1 MKKLLFILVCIFYLS
16 ANSFA
21 QVEKQIKGE
30 AISAEDKK
38 KMEDTLQGWKFG
50 GTGNI
55 TFNQAGFKNWAAG
68 GTNSIAFLFNL
79 RVYADLKQGNHLWQN
94 WVAAEY
100 GIQISKQTNPKV
112 SKNAD
117 RWELFSKY
125 GYKIYKPLYV
135 AAYVDVKSQFSK
147 SFAERQPSTG
157 RFDSVI
163 SKGGSPLTFEAAI
176 GLDYVPNDKFSLFF
190 SPFAAKMQYVADD
203 AIAATGAYGNPLD
216 PFSHVKKEFGA
227 VLIAQYKQNFWKQ
240 NISVSTILKV
250 YKNYLRGKMLDLNS
264 LNLNDYNYSI
274 NETNS
279 HYRKNIDVD
288 WQTTI
293 GFKVNKFLSASVF
306 WQLIYDNDVVIRDK
320 DSKLFGYKAQFRDI
334 IGIGLSYN
342 PNFYKAKG
350 LKAKKI

>member
-1 MKKLLFILVCIFYLS
+1 MKKMMIAFALLIGFLS
-16 ANSFA
+16 TTYA

-30 AISAEDKK
+30 ALSADEKK

-79 RVYADLKQGNHLWQN
+79 RLYADLKKGNHLWQN

-100 GIQISKQTNPKV
+100 GIQISKETDPKV
-112 SKNAD
+112 SKNSD

-135 AAYVDVKSQFSK
+135 AAYVDLKSQFSK
-147 SFAERQPSTG
+147 SFVQRPSTAK
-157 RFDSVI
+157 FDSVI
-163 SKGGSPLTFEAAI
+163 AKGGSPLTFEAAV

-190 SPFAAKMQYVADD
+190 SPLAAKMTYVADD
-203 AIAATGAYGNPLD
+203 AIALTGAYGNPLS
-216 PFSHVKKEFGA
+216 PFSHIKKEFGA
-227 VLIAQYKQNFWKQ
+227 TLIAQYKQTFWKQ
-240 NISVSTILKV
+240 NISVSSVLKV
-250 YKNYLRGKMLDLNS
+250 YKNYLRGQMLSLDS
-264 LNLNDYNYSI
+264 LNTTETNYSI
-274 NETNS
+274 KES
-279 HYRKNIDVD
+279 AQHYRRNIDVD

-306 WQLIYDNDVVIRDK
+306 WQLIYDNDVVIKDK
-320 DSKLFGYKAQFRDI
+320 KTGIYGYKAQFRDI